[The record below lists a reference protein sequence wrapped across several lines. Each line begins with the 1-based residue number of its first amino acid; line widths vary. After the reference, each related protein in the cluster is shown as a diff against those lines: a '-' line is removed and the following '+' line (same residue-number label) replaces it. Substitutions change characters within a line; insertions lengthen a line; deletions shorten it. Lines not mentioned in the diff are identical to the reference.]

1 MKKSNKIL
9 LIGNS
14 EKAFGV
20 PTRNL
25 NGVTVCE
32 SILGGIEQT
41 RKNQFQEIYVVLS
54 SISGQIQQAMQ
65 TLRQSN
71 PQARLTLLAQMLEE
85 PLAMG
90 LVRNAGVG
98 RPLADDYQICPIL
111 PEMILKEA
119 DRQTVEPL
127 TSEKELE
134 YQSRIRELEILATQ
148 DDLTGLKNRR
158 YLNQFLA
165 QILAL
170 ARQYHFQVTLLLFD
184 IDNFKQYNDQFGHAV
199 GDDVL
204 VQAGKMIRH
213 CCRGQ
218 DVVARM
224 GGDEFAVVFWDLPEK
239 QRSAGESVKT
249 VERRKAEGK
258 HPRETLFM
266 AERFCREI
274 AAARFPLLGPQGQGK
289 LTISGGLAS
298 FPDDGKTAEELTAR
312 ADEAMLEAKR
322 QGKNQIVII
331 GEKNNHH
338 PGQPPS
344 EVASA
349 AVTAVRKNGEQKIA
363 AGNEK
368 KNKGK
373 KTLPSSP
380 RSKPPAAA
388 NRKKKL

>member
-1 MKKSNKIL
+1 MMKSDKIL

-14 EKAFGV
+14 EKAFGI
-20 PTRNL
+20 PTKDL
-25 NGVTVCE
+25 NGITVCQ
-32 SILGGIEQT
+32 SILGGIELT
-41 RKNQFQEIYVVLS
+41 RKNQFQEIYIVLS
-54 SISGQIQQAMQ
+54 SISGQIQQAIQ
-65 TLRQSN
+65 TLRQNN
-71 PQARLTLLAQMLEE
+71 PRARLILLAQMLEE

-90 LVRNAGVG
+90 LIRKSGTE

-111 PEMILKEA
+111 PEMILKEP
-119 DRQTVEPL
+119 DRRPVEPL
-127 TSEKELE
+127 TFEKELE
-134 YQSRIRELEILATQ
+134 YQRRIRELEILATQ

-158 YLNQFLA
+158 YLNQFLT

-184 IDNFKQYNDQFGHAV
+184 IDNFKQYNDQFGHAI

-204 VQAGKMIRH
+204 VAAGKMIRH
-213 CCRGQ
+213 CCRGH
-218 DVVARM
+218 DVVARV

-239 QRSAGESVKT
+239 RRPSGGSGKT
-249 VERRKAEGK
+249 VERRKAECK

-266 AERFCREI
+266 AERFRKEI
-274 AAARFPLLGPQGQGK
+274 AAAKLSSLGSHGQGK

-331 GEKNNHH
+331 GEKNNHY
-338 PGQPPS
+338 PIQTCSGTT
-344 EVASA
+344 SA
-349 AVTAVRKNGEQKIA
+349 AAAVIHTNGEQKIP

-373 KTLPSSP
+373 KTSPSVS
-380 RSKPPAAA
+380 RSKSSASGG
-388 NRKKKL
+388 RKKKL